1 LTAPRLA
8 SIAGAVVVVAVLLAS
23 LSWWTFRGDD
33 GSVPPDMG
41 QGADEALGRRLL
53 RTVELGVPQ
62 GLDVEAIRQIADDAN
77 GDYASVIL
85 ARSALLVLHRDNDAR
100 RIGYQELL
108 DRVLN
113 NLARQGSTYPLA
125 PDLPEAQGKTLALIM
140 VYAMVMSGN
149 QDRAI
154 DLLEKHL
161 STGSAYKQAVALQAL
176 RNIGTPK
183 AIGLIQKYAET
194 GQDKNLAQTTLADE
208 DYPVLAELH
217 DRWTLVPPKE
227 RRRDRLVAIVE
238 SEGGCSERGAMAAY
252 WLGFFP
258 PHADA
263 ERERQELD
271 ALKAMIRRS
280 TGFCEMIG
288 HIIALKSLALRS
300 AESVEYWAGLAR
312 ETENVWERH
321 QVVIDGFGRWGRQF
335 APAAL
340 DLLKTEPTQYVQW
353 ELMQGSL
360 ETLQGHRYRDI
371 WELWLPVNILVLL
384 QEGDDGAARMEKPA
398 MATLLT
404 WLESG
409 ARPRDPWVANHM
421 IYNLARW
428 VSGDDTR
435 RLLALFNAHAAR
447 NQNWWIVS
455 ELPDPGALPLLRYWA
470 SLPASQDQSAMLKGT
485 IDRLQ
490 SDERSSRASGA
501 ACCAPT
507 RACLV
512 EWLARPGP
520 AAPIR
525 SEDEARAW
533 LAGNLTGG
541 GYTVQYRDALERL
554 AVVRRED
561 GSEEQW
567 EYLYDC
573 WRNLTHPTTGTLQ

>member
-1 LTAPRLA
+1 MVNDAANSSCRDCR
-8 SIAGAVVVVAVLLAS
+8 SCGN
-23 LSWWTFRGDD
+23 
-33 GSVPPDMG
+33 
-41 QGADEALGRRLL
+41 EALHVLSKLGGFPGAHRL
-53 RTVELGVPQ
+53 
-62 GLDVEAIRQIADDAN
+62 
-77 GDYASVIL
+77 S
-85 ARSALLVLHRDNDAR
+85 
-100 RIGYQELL
+100 
-108 DRVLN
+108 
-113 NLARQGSTYPLA
+113 
-125 PDLPEAQGKTLALIM
+125 PDLPEAQGKTLALVM
-140 VYAMVMSGN
+140 VYALVMSGN

-154 DLLEKHL
+154 DLLERHL

-176 RNIGTPK
+176 RNIGTPR

-217 DRWTLVPPKE
+217 DRWSLVPPKE
-227 RRRDRLVAIVE
+227 RRRDRLVGILE

-258 PHADA
+258 PHPDLA
-263 ERERQELD
+263 RERAELD
-271 ALKAMIRRS
+271 ALKAMIRRH

-300 AESVEYWAGLAR
+300 AESVEYWASLAR

-321 QVVIDGFGRWGRQF
+321 QVVIDGFGRWGPQF

-360 ETLQGHRYRDI
+360 ETLQGHRYRDY

-384 QEGDDGAARMEKPA
+384 QEGDDGAAQMEKPE
-398 MATLLT
+398 MDTLLR
-404 WLESG
+404 WLEAG
-409 ARPRDPWVANHM
+409 ARPRDPWVVNHM

-435 RLLALFNAHAAR
+435 RLLALFAAHPERNA
-447 NQNWWIVS
+447 NWWIVS
-455 ELPDPGALPLLRYWA
+455 ELADPGALPLLRYWA
-470 SLPASQDQSAMLKGT
+470 TLPAPADQAGMLRGT

-490 SDERSSRASGA
+490 SDARSSRAPGA
-501 ACCAPT
+501 ACCQPT
-507 RACLV
+507 RACLA

-520 AAPIR
+520 AAEIR

-533 LAGNLTGG
+533 LAGNPAGG

-573 WRNLTHPTTGTLQ
+573 WRNLAQPRGTSP